1 MQSHVIVRGIVLE
14 NDTLGIS
21 GKVPSVPFITI
32 VNVKEGRLSSV
43 LMLEHTTAS
52 SQSRSTSAGSK
63 INAPHTLWLVRERW
77 ARIREMKAHEPWWR
91 ARSRWCRAVHMCGG
105 NAKGMAGRGVAR

>member
-32 VNVKEGRLSSV
+32 CQREGGEIIQRVDVGAHNCVESIAFYV
-43 LMLEHTTAS
+43 
-52 SQSRSTSAGSK
+52 G
-63 INAPHTLWLVRERW
+63 
-77 ARIREMKAHEPWWR
+77 RI
-91 ARSRWCRAVHMCGG
+91 
-105 NAKGMAGRGVAR
+105 